1 MIKYKIIVYHYYQDP
16 HNPFKQIIIING
28 DYSIR
33 YALFMALIDSHVK
46 FDIEIL
52 KEEKSNGD

>member
-1 MIKYKIIVYHYYQDP
+1 MKHKITVYHYY
-16 HNPFKQIIIING
+16 KGEESETIIIING

-46 FDIEIL
+46 FNVEIL
-52 KEEKSNGD
+52 KDSKKEE